1 MKFHFRPFALIWLI
15 CIACLAIQAQEENDE
30 DNESAAEQDDA
41 IVLPITVRTT
51 ATDEPPGIEIYT
63 EEVIRNA
70 PVGQRDL
77 ADLLQLNTAV
87 DFSRESNLSAGSAT
101 LRPAEIAIHGQPYY
115 QNLFLIDGTDTTND
129 LNPGGKGFSVGGDLF
144 STPSLVAPIGGSSP
158 QGYYIDTSLL
168 KLVEVYDSNVSAAFG
183 GFTGGVVSAELREPE
198 VEPYIKLS
206 YGLQKDEWEKYHLTE
221 DDISVADRYRGVYTP
236 DYEKHDLGISVSRM
250 LSEKLGIVVGYTR
263 RYSEFLQEYEDD
275 ADVIHELYY
284 EDTIDN
290 LVARVSTYLGES
302 PLSVSLRY
310 SNRSHDGL
318 TSTTYTGLF
327 TKDHEGRGLTLSLRP
342 SRFEDRLL
350 LDLSYDRLS
359 DTLDSVSNHFVYHE
373 YLEGSGFS
381 RFAGA
386 FGDTNQRQ
394 TRMSFK
400 PSFSLEEKQIGTN
413 IHEIRVGG
421 EIRRTLSYYERPAT
435 ITYEQYYCVRD
446 NGRLGCRDQD
456 GDGRSSA
463 GDEFLNRRFFYH
475 AGKVELDYQ
484 EVSAFVE
491 DTIDMGTFE
500 LRIGLRGDWG
510 SFLDNF
516 DVSPRAVLAWDVP
529 NIEDGTLTLGM
540 SRYYGRSFLRYELN
554 DAIYGWRESY
564 LNLTRPRGRTGE
576 EVPCSIPA
584 FENCTHL
591 FYDNRTGAADLK
603 TPYSDEISIGWVKPV
618 LGWNTK
624 TTLVLRAGRDGVTRD
639 RDDGL
644 FYYKNDGKSD
654 TRSIGVSLDQAT
666 PLSLANSE
674 TRFSIGLSYRDS
686 ENNRQSDDAYDES
699 IDNEIIYYKGKL
711 IGYSQLPAWDYSIPF
726 GIRAHAITSI
736 EKWDIEI
743 MNFFNVKAGG
753 TVARDSRED
762 YTDPNTG
769 LAHDIYEDRDFD
781 NLVTVDTQINWS
793 PSIRNDRIEPYLQI
807 KIHNLFDEIVDL
819 SLFDSRRRYTSGRK
833 FSLEVGVTF

>member
-1 MKFHFRPFALIWLI
+1 MKIPLRQFAAIWTI
-15 CIACLAIQAQEENDE
+15 SVACLAIQAQEEKDE
-30 DNESAAEQDDA
+30 DEESSSEQDEA

-51 ATDEPPGIEIYT
+51 VIDEPPGTEIYK

-87 DFSRESNLSAGSAT
+87 DFSRESNLSAGSAS
-101 LRPAEIAIHGQPYY
+101 LRPAEVAIHGQPYY

-129 LNPGGKGFSVGGDLF
+129 LNPGAKGLGVGGDIY

-158 QGYYIDTSLL
+158 QGYYIDTTLL
-168 KLVEVYDSNVSAAFG
+168 KLVEVYDSNISAEFG
-183 GFTGGVVSAELREPE
+183 GFTGGVVSAELKEPAD
-198 VEPYIKLS
+198 EPYIKLT
-206 YGLQKDEWEKYHLTE
+206 YGLQKDEWEKYHLSE
-221 DDISVADRYRGVYTP
+221 DDIVVADRYRGVYTP
-236 DYEKHDLGISVSRM
+236 DYKKNDLGIFVSRT
-250 LSEKLGIVVGYTR
+250 LSENLGIVAGYTR
-263 RYSEFLQEYEDD
+263 RYSEFLQQYEDD
-275 ADVIHELYY
+275 ADVIRELYY

-290 LVARVSTYLGES
+290 LVGKVSTNWGES
-302 PLSVSLRY
+302 PLSVSFRY

-327 TKDHEGRGLTLSLRP
+327 LKDHEGSGLTASLLP
-342 SRFEDRLL
+342 SRFDGRLK

-359 DTLDSVSNHFVYHE
+359 DILDSVSNHFVYHE
-373 YLEGSGFS
+373 YLEGSGIS

-394 TRMSFK
+394 SRISFK
-400 PSFSLEEKQIGTN
+400 PTFRFKEWQIGNTV
-413 IHEIRVGG
+413 HEIKVGG
-421 EIRRTLSYYERPAT
+421 EMRRTVSYYERPDT

-446 NGRLGCRDQD
+446 DGRMGCRDQD

-475 AGKVELDYQ
+475 AGKVELEYQ
-484 EVSAFVE
+484 EISAFVE
-491 DTIDMGTFE
+491 DSFDIGEYE

-516 DVSPRAVLAWDVP
+516 DVSPRVVLVWDFPLVE
-529 NIEDGTLTLGM
+529 NASVTYGFN
-540 SRYYGRSFLRYELN
+540 RYYGRSFMRYELN

-576 EVPCSIPA
+576 EVPCSIPI

-603 TPYSDEISIGWVKPV
+603 TPYSDEVSIGWVQPV

-624 TTLVLRAGRDGVTRD
+624 TTLVVRAGRDGVTRD
-639 RDDGL
+639 RVDGL
-644 FYYKNDGKSD
+644 YYYRNKGKSY
-654 TRSIGVSLDQAT
+654 TRSIGISLDQDTPFRLAT
-666 PLSLANSE
+666 SE

-686 ENNRQSDDAYDES
+686 KNNRQSDDAYDES

-711 IGYSQLPAWDYSIPF
+711 IGFSQLPAWDYSIPF
-726 GIRAHAITSI
+726 GIRAHAITTI
-736 EKWDIEI
+736 EKWNIEI

-753 TVARDSRED
+753 TVARDTRED
-762 YTDPNTG
+762 YTDPDTG
-769 LAHDIYEDRDFD
+769 LDFDIYADRDFD

-793 PSIRNDRIEPYLQI
+793 PSIRNDSVEPYLLI
-807 KIHNLFDEIVDL
+807 KVHNLFDDIVDL
-819 SLFDSRRRYTSGRK
+819 SLVDTRRRFTSGRK

>member
-1 MKFHFRPFALIWLI
+1 MKSHFRPIALICSI
-15 CIACLAIQAQEENDE
+15 CVACLVIQAQEENDE
-30 DNESAAEQDDA
+30 DTESSAEQDDA
-41 IVLPITVRTT
+41 IVLPITVQTT
-51 ATDEPPGIEIYT
+51 VIDEPPGTEIYS
-63 EEVIRNA
+63 EQIIRNA

-87 DFSRESNLSAGSAT
+87 DFSRESNLSAGSAS

-129 LNPGGKGFSVGGDLF
+129 LNPGAKGLSVGGDLF

-168 KLVEVYDSNVSAAFG
+168 KQVVVYDSNVSAEFG
-183 GFTGGVVSAELREPE
+183 GFTGGVVSAELKEPSD
-198 VEPYIKLS
+198 EPYIKLS
-206 YGLQKDEWEKYHLTE
+206 YGLQLDEWEKYHLTE
-221 DDISVADRYRGVYTP
+221 DDINAADKYRGVYTP
-236 DYEKHDLGISVSRM
+236 DYQKHDLGISVSRK
-250 LSEKLGIVVGYTR
+250 LSENIGIVVGYTR

-275 ADVIHELYY
+275 ADVINEIYY
-284 EDTIDN
+284 EDVLDN
-290 LVARVSTYLGES
+290 LVGKVSTFWGES
-302 PLSVSLRY
+302 PLSVSFRY

-327 TKDHEGRGLTLSLRP
+327 QKDHEGSGLTASLLP
-342 SRFEDRLL
+342 SRFEGRLK

-359 DTLDSVSNHFVYHE
+359 DILDSVSNHFVYHE
-373 YLEGSGFS
+373 YLEGSGIS

-394 TRMSFK
+394 ARLSFK
-400 PSFSLEEKQIGTN
+400 PTFSFDEWQIGRTT
-413 IHEIRVGG
+413 HEINVGG
-421 EIRRTLSYYERPAT
+421 EMRRTESYYERPDT
-435 ITYEQYYCVRD
+435 IIYEQYYCIRD
-446 NGRLGCRDQD
+446 NGRMGCRDMD

-475 AGKVELDYQ
+475 AGKVELEYQ
-484 EVSAFVE
+484 EISAFIE
-491 DTIDMGTFE
+491 DSIDIGVYE

-516 DVSPRAVLAWDVP
+516 DVSPRVVLVSDVP
-529 NIEDGTLTLGM
+529 WFENTTLTYGL

-564 LNLTRPRGRTGE
+564 LNLTRPRGRPGE
-576 EVPCSIPA
+576 EIPCSISI

-603 TPYSDEISIGWVKPV
+603 TPYSDEVSIAWAQPI

-624 TTLVLRAGRDGVTRD
+624 TKVIARAGRDGVTRD
-639 RDDGL
+639 RIDGL
-644 FYYKNDGKSD
+644 YYYRNNGKSY
-654 TRSIGVSLDQAT
+654 TRSIGISLDQEV
-666 PLSLANSE
+666 PFKLANSE

-686 ENNRQSDDAYDES
+686 KNNRQSDDAYDES

-711 IGYSQLPAWDYSIPF
+711 IGFSQLPAWDYNIPY
-726 GIRAHAITSI
+726 GVRAHAVTTI
-736 EKWDIEI
+736 EKWNIEM
-743 MNFFNVKAGG
+743 MNFFNIKTGG

-762 YTDPNTG
+762 YTDPVTG
-769 LAHDIYEDRDFD
+769 LEFDIYADRKFD
-781 NLVTVDTQINWS
+781 NLITLDTQIRWS
-793 PSIRNDRIEPYLQI
+793 PSIRNDTIDPYLLI
-807 KIHNLFDEIVDL
+807 KVHNLFDDIVDL